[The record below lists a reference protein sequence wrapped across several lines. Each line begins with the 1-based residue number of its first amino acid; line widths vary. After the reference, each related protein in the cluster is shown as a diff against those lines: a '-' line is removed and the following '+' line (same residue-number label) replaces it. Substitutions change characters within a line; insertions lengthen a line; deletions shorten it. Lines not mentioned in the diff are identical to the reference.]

1 MLVFTGCVM
10 FLYLFSIFCF
20 FFSSR
25 RRHTRC
31 ALVTGV
37 QTCALPISIAL
48 DDARWLTPLG
58 RELARLPLDPRIARI
73 ALAGRGGVAEEMISV
88 LASAM
93 SVQDP
98 HEVPAD
104 AQDSARAKHAQWRHP
119 RSDFLTLLKL
129 RSEEQPSELQSLM
142 RISYAVFCLKK
153 KKNTL

>member
-1 MLVFTGCVM
+1 MTSLEFGAVDDFPW
-10 FLYLFSIFCF
+10 LDAPD
-20 FFSSR
+20 SR
-25 RRHTRC
+25 HVSDAYRV
-31 ALVTGV
+31 L
-37 QTCALPISIAL
+37 QTVGAL